1 MKKCFL
7 TITAL
12 FMAIALAFTGCGQQG
27 EQNAGAT
34 GSESQNGTTVGGN
47 ATVDDGKND
56 GEVTAEPE
64 ETPTID
70 IGEKPDG
77 SDPVELM
84 HWYQDRDAAYIKT
97 VEKDSD
103 GYYHYKVGDKELLCK
118 TNVWDFVDVKDGL
131 RGTYYVWRFE
141 DMAKAIG
148 LYPSDFAG
156 TYHMGARVNPDQS
169 RLDFALNWGSKQEN
183 LYGNIA
189 IEVAGRSNCYKYDEM
204 VYCLASET
212 TWVVSL
218 EQICFSAYEMEQLQL
233 GRTED
238 EIMTSEFMSWQAHN
252 GYVIPE

>member
-34 GSESQNGTTVGGN
+34 GSGDGNGTSVSEPKKESVVDEEPTV
-47 ATVDDGKND
+47 
-56 GEVTAEPE
+56 
-64 ETPTID
+64 D

-77 SDPVELM
+77 INVIELM

-118 TNVWDFVDVKDGL
+118 TNVWDFIDAKEGL

-141 DMAKAIG
+141 DMAESIG
-148 LYPSDFAG
+148 L
-156 TYHMGARVNPDQS
+156 
-169 RLDFALNWGSKQEN
+169 
-183 LYGNIA
+183 
-189 IEVAGRSNCYKYDEM
+189 
-204 VYCLASET
+204 
-212 TWVVSL
+212 
-218 EQICFSAYEMEQLQL
+218 
-233 GRTED
+233 
-238 EIMTSEFMSWQAHN
+238 
-252 GYVIPE
+252 